1 MQSSWSQYHPQYGL
15 CANHYILIFM
25 VRVALVLVSLLL
37 CGSPAWAGGVG
48 DADAGVARLNAGD
61 AAAAIELFTRAI
73 QSGELTPERLALTYH
88 HRGMAFHKEGQA
100 GRAILDY
107 TTALWNK
114 NLPRNFRPRSLNNR
128 GLSFESINDFNSAMR
143 DYNLALRLNDDYA
156 EAYSNR
162 GNLHRRFGRH
172 TEAIADYDMAL
183 RNGHPQP
190 KYVLVWQGISLEGLG
205 KRREAMD
212 AFRRA
217 LALDPDFKLAR
228 SHLERLEASQSLD
241 GVLGRRK
248 AAARPVPAP
257 VVLTANPGEQAKA
270 VTSELTAAP
279 WTPPA
284 PKMPAIVKTPPAPP
298 PAPATVAREEGLVL
312 RPAIDEQA
320 KGLQA
325 LPAVLKTKEDTIIS
339 TPSPPKLVPA
349 AIPAVA
355 PKTAPAEPANGEG
368 GSDTA
373 YALQLGSF
381 KTEELAIKGWTK
393 VLKSAG
399 DLVGGLSRKV
409 EATSLPDR
417 GPVYRLYAEALPDR
431 DAALGLCRTLR
442 DKGVPCFVVRR

>member
-1 MQSSWSQYHPQYGL
+1 
-15 CANHYILIFM
+15 
-25 VRVALVLVSLLL
+25 
-37 CGSPAWAGGVG
+37 
-48 DADAGVARLNAGD
+48 LNAGD
-61 AAAAIELFTRAI
+61 PPAAIELFTRAI

-114 NLPRNFRPRSLNNR
+114 NLPRNFRPRTLNNR

-172 TEAIADYDMAL
+172 AEAIADYDMAL
-183 RNGHPQP
+183 RNSHSQP
-190 KYVLVWQGISLEGLG
+190 KYVFVWQGMSLEALG

-217 LALDPDFKLAR
+217 LALDPDFKLAK
-228 SHLERLEASQSLD
+228 SHLDRLEASQIPE

-248 AAARPVPAP
+248 TVQQSPRP
-257 VVLTANPGEQAKA
+257 VVLTAAPGEQAKA
-270 VTSELTAAP
+270 VTSELSAAP

-284 PKMPAIVKTPPAPP
+284 PKTPAIVKLPPAPP
-298 PAPATVAREEGLVL
+298 PATVARDEGLVL

-320 KGLQA
+320 RGLQA

-339 TPSPPKLVPA
+339 TPARPVLAPA
-349 AIPAVA
+349 AIPAAA
-355 PKTAPAEPANGEG
+355 PKTVPAPPANGEG
-368 GSDTA
+368 GSDSE

-381 KTEELAIKGWTK
+381 KSEELAVKGWTK
-393 VLKSAG
+393 VLKVAG

-409 EATSLPDR
+409 EATTLPER
-417 GPVYRLYAEALPDR
+417 GPVFRLYAEALPDR

>member
-1 MQSSWSQYHPQYGL
+1 MCLYHPQYGL
-15 CANHYILIFM
+15 CPNHYILIFM
-25 VRVALVLVSLLL
+25 FRVALVLVSLLL
-37 CGSPAWAGGVG
+37 CGSPAWASGVG
-48 DADAGVARLNAGD
+48 DADAGVARLKAGD

-73 QSGELTPERLALTYH
+73 QSGELPPERLALTYH
-88 HRGMAFHKEGQA
+88 HRGMAFHHEGQA

-114 NLPRNFRPRSLNNR
+114 NLPRDFRPRTLNNR
-128 GLSFESINDFNSAMR
+128 GLSFESINDFTSAMR

-156 EAYSNR
+156 EGYSNR

-172 TEAIADYDMAL
+172 AEAIADYDMAL

-190 KYVLVWQGISLEGLG
+190 KYVFLWQGMSLEGLG

-217 LALDPDFKLAR
+217 LALDPNFKLAK
-228 SHLERLEASQSLD
+228 SHLERLEAFQLPN

-248 AAARPVPAP
+248 TERPSPNP
-257 VVLTANPGEQAKA
+257 VVLTAIPGEQTKA
-270 VTSELTAAP
+270 VTSELSAAP

-284 PKMPAIVKTPPAPP
+284 PKAPAIVKQPPAPP
-298 PAPATVAREEGLVL
+298 PEPTATVVRDEGLVL

-320 KGLQA
+320 KGLQP
-325 LPAVLKTKEDTIIS
+325 LPAVLKTKDDTIIS
-339 TPSPPKLVPA
+339 APVAPTLAPA
-349 AIPAVA
+349 AIPAAA
-355 PKTAPAEPANGEG
+355 PKTVPAPPANGEG
-368 GSDTA
+368 GSDTE

-381 KTEELAIKGWTK
+381 KSEELAIKGWTK
-393 VLKSAG
+393 VLKVAG

-409 EATSLPDR
+409 EATTLPDR
-417 GPVYRLYAEALPDR
+417 GPVFRLYAEALPDR

-442 DKGVPCFVVRR
+442 DKGVPCFVVRH

>member
-1 MQSSWSQYHPQYGL
+1 
-15 CANHYILIFM
+15 M

-37 CGSPAWAGGVG
+37 CGSPAWAGGVA
-48 DADAGVARLNAGD
+48 DADAGVTRLNAGD
-61 AAAAIELFTRAI
+61 PAAAIELFTRAI

-88 HRGMAFHKEGQA
+88 HRGMAFHREGQA

-114 NLPRNFRPRSLNNR
+114 NLPRNFRPRALNNR

-172 TEAIADYDMAL
+172 MEAIADYDMAL
-183 RNGHPQP
+183 RNAHPQP
-190 KYVLVWQGISLEGLG
+190 KYVFLWQGMSLEALG

-217 LALDPDFKLAR
+217 LALDPDFKLAK
-228 SHLERLEASQSLD
+228 SHLQRLEASQIPD

-248 AAARPVPAP
+248 TARPASVP
-257 VVLTANPGEQAKA
+257 VVLTATPGEQSKA
-270 VTSELTAAP
+270 VTSELAAAP
-279 WTPPA
+279 WIPPA
-284 PKMPAIVKTPPAPP
+284 PKTPAIVKHLPAPP
-298 PAPATVAREEGLVL
+298 PAPATLARDEGLVL

-325 LPAVLKTKEDTIIS
+325 LPAVLKTKEDTIIT
-339 TPSPPKLVPA
+339 TPTLAPA
-349 AIPAVA
+349 TIPAVA
-355 PKTAPAEPANGEG
+355 PKTAPAPPANGEG
-368 GSDTA
+368 GSDSE

-381 KTEELAIKGWTK
+381 KSEELAVKGWTK
-393 VLKSAG
+393 VLKVAG

-409 EATSLPDR
+409 EATTLPER
-417 GPVYRLYAEALPDR
+417 GPVFRLYAEALPDR